1 MLLHQCAHPPV
12 PHFLKTDIQFYPCRS
27 EIVDVSNY
35 AESIMQQSSTPKDL
49 EAIPLMNPD
58 EVGILNLE
66 VWAGDGPIT
75 HINYSE

>member
-1 MLLHQCAHPPV
+1 
-12 PHFLKTDIQFYPCRS
+12 
-27 EIVDVSNY
+27 
-35 AESIMQQSSTPKDL
+35 MQQSSTPKDL

-75 HINYSE
+75 HIAYSE